1 MSEVHLTINEHEI
14 SVPAG
19 SIVAAAIALAGV
31 TGYRHSVRGETRA
44 PLCGMGICAECRVT
58 INGQPHRLSC
68 QTICEENMRVSTT

>member
-14 SVPAG
+14 SVPTG

-31 TGYRHSVRGETRA
+31 TAYRRSVSGEARA
-44 PLCGMGICAECRVT
+44 PLCGMGVCGECRVM

-68 QTICEENMRVSTT
+68 QTICEENMKVTTI